1 MSQAYS
7 IKDLEN
13 ICGIKAHTIRIWEKR
28 YNLLNPERT
37 DTNIRL
43 YSIQSLQKLLNVS
56 FLVNCG
62 YKISRISKLSQEEID
77 EYVHSIVSDQTT
89 IDRSFNDLKMAML
102 NYSASNFHETYD
114 KMSKRFGFRRIFL
127 EVFVPFLNEVGM
139 LWQTNSINSSHEH
152 FISGLIKQ
160 KLVAYIDSLQRNEI
174 TKKDKTFVLFL
185 PAGEIHDLSLLF
197 LNSIVLEEGY
207 KSIYLGANISTDYLE
222 NLAGLQ
228 NHLVFASYFTISPKL
243 NETLAYIEDFKE
255 RICKDSDHQL
265 WVMGRNL
272 QNVSIPYSIELKT
285 IHSFE
290 DFEKLIS

>member
-77 EYVHSIVSDQTT
+77 EYVNSIVSDQTT

-102 NYSASNFHETYD
+102 NFSASNFHDTYD
-114 KMSKRFGFRRIFL
+114 KMSKRFDFRRIFL

-139 LWQTNSINSSHEH
+139 LWQTNSVNSSHEH

-160 KLVAYIDSLQRNEI
+160 KLISHINDLQKREVV
-174 TKKDKTFVLFL
+174 KKDKTFVLYL
-185 PAGEIHDLSLLF
+185 PTREMHDLSLLF

-207 KSIYLGANISTDYLE
+207 KSIYLGANISTEYLE
-222 NLAGLQ
+222 NLAKLQ
-228 NHLVFASYFTISPKL
+228 DHLVFASYFTTEPKTDD
-243 NETLAYIEDFKE
+243 TLAYIEDFKQK
-255 RICKDSDHQL
+255 ICKDSDHQL

-272 QNVSIPYSIELKT
+272 QTVSIPYSLEVKT

-290 DFEKLIS
+290 DFQKLID

>member
-62 YKISRISKLSQEEID
+62 YKISRISKLSQAEID
-77 EYVHSIVSDQTT
+77 EYVNSIVSDQTT

-102 NYSASNFHETYD
+102 NYSASNFHDTFD
-114 KMSKRFGFRRIFL
+114 KVSQRFNFRKIFKD
-127 EVFVPFLNEVGM
+127 VFIPFLNEVGM

-160 KLVAYIDSLQRNEI
+160 KLIAHIDNLQRQEI
-174 TKKDKTFVLFL
+174 IKKDKTFVMFL
-185 PAGEIHDLSLLF
+185 PSGEINDLSLLF
-197 LNSIVLEEGY
+197 LNSIILEEGY
-207 KSIYLGANISTDYLE
+207 KSIYLGGNISTEYLE

-228 NHLVFASYFTISPKL
+228 NHLVFASYFTIAPKL
-243 NETLAYIEDFKE
+243 TETLSYIEDFKK
-255 RICKDSDHQL
+255 RICQDTDHQL
-265 WVMGRNL
+265 WVMGRHL
-272 QNVSIPYSIELKT
+272 QEVSIPYSMKIKT

-290 DFEKLIS
+290 DFEKLIG

>member
-1 MSQAYS
+1 MNQAYS

-28 YNLLNPERT
+28 YSLLNPERT

-43 YSIQSLQKLLNVS
+43 YSLQSLQKLLNVS

-62 YKISRISKLSQEEID
+62 YKISRISKLSQEEVD
-77 EYVHSIVSDQTT
+77 QYVNSIVSDQTT

-102 NYSASNFHETYD
+102 NYSASNFHDTYD
-114 KMSKRFGFRRIFL
+114 KMSQRFGFRKIFQD
-127 EVFVPFLNEVGM
+127 VFIPFLNEIGM
-139 LWQTNSINSSHEH
+139 LWQTNSINSTHEH
-152 FISGLIKQ
+152 FISNLIKQ
-160 KLVAYIDSLQRNEI
+160 KLITYIEELQKKDVVR
-174 TKKDKTFVLFL
+174 KDKTFVLFL

-207 KSIYLGANISTDYLE
+207 KSIYLGGNISTEYLE

-228 NHLVFASYFTISPKL
+228 NHLVFASYFTVAPKL
-243 NETLAYIEDFKE
+243 DGTLSYIDDFKE
-255 RICKDSDHQL
+255 KICKGTDHQL
-265 WVMGRNL
+265 WVMGRHL
-272 QNVSIPYSIELKT
+272 QHVSIPYSVEIKT

-290 DFEKLIS
+290 DFEKLIN

>member
-114 KMSKRFGFRRIFL
+114 KMSGRFDFRRIFL
-127 EVFVPFLNEVGM
+127 DVFVPFLNEVGM

-160 KLVAYIDSLQRNEI
+160 KLISHINELQKQEVIR
-174 TKKDKTFVLFL
+174 KDKTFVLFL

-207 KSIYLGANISTDYLE
+207 KSIYLGANISTDYLQ
-222 NLAGLQ
+222 NLSKLQ
-228 NHLVFASYFTISPKL
+228 DHLVFASYFTTSPKL
-243 NETLAYIEDFKE
+243 DDTLAYINDFKE
-255 RICKDSDHQL
+255 SICAGKDHQL

-272 QNVSIPYSIELKT
+272 QDVSIPYSMEVKT

-290 DFEKLIS
+290 DFEKLIG